1 MRKIGPF
8 VIGLASS
15 SDTASSRIDRMKT
28 LGDQIVS
35 AIRGKRF
42 DPQSVNDRIDEY
54 RLLRERLFP
63 LAELSNDVG
72 FQMWQDECERRCNEK
87 RATLPLKTA
96 KEDPTALWDS
106 IEIIVIEELVLGIPR
121 SASEQV
127 HEAAGKIQNELDAL
141 HASNQRE
148 RK

>member
-8 VIGLASS
+8 VIGIASK
-15 SDTASSRIDRMKT
+15 SDTASARIDRMKS

-42 DPQSVNDRIDEY
+42 DPQAVNERIEEY

-63 LAELSNDVG
+63 LAQLNDHVG
-72 FQMWQDECERRCNEK
+72 FAMWLEECARRCDEK
-87 RATLPLKTA
+87 RKLIAHKIVTGDKSY
-96 KEDPTALWDS
+96 EWDA
-106 IEIIVIEELVLGIPR
+106 IEVKVIEEFCLGIPR
-121 SASEQV
+121 AAAEQV
-127 HEAAGKIQNELDAL
+127 NEAAVNIQRELDAL
-141 HASNQRE
+141 HASNTKE